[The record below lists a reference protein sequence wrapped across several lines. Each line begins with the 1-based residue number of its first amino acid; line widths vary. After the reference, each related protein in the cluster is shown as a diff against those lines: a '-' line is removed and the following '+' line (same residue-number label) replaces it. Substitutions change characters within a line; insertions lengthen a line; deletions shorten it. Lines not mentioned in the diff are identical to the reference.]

1 MNLRRIISSLIVG
14 TVLISTANNVEA
26 QSRRPSG
33 VASLGEMGCQSLSDI
48 VGYKPVNGDVTIGR
62 QIFRAVAY
70 LDGQAWGFLTGR
82 RGVLPGNTAGVACRL
97 AAPNQ
102 TPRFRTLTLAFGFA
116 DNSEKIDYIR
126 PNASTELRLSV
137 YKDGN
142 LYGSQSVRPG
152 DMLRWPIDVRN
163 ARSISL
169 EADCLQGGEHTS
181 STGQEGVC
189 PVLYFF
195 QDTLQ

>member
-1 MNLRRIISSLIVG
+1 M
-14 TVLISTANNVEA
+14 
-26 QSRRPSG
+26 
-33 VASLGEMGCQSLSDI
+33 
-48 VGYKPVNGDVTIGR
+48 
-62 QIFRAVAY
+62 
-70 LDGQAWGFLTGR
+70 
-82 RGVLPGNTAGVACRL
+82 
-97 AAPNQ
+97 
-102 TPRFRTLTLAFGFA
+102 
-116 DNSEKIDYIR
+116 
-126 PNASTELRLSV
+126 

-169 EADCLQGGEHTS
+169 EADCLQGGKHTV